1 MKYLFEVHLTNDIL
15 FISGISDKCW
25 FHDDDFCISD
35 LQNFSL
41 FTILVKDIEVGILI
55 KL

>member
-1 MKYLFEVHLTNDIL
+1 MKYLFGVHLTNDIL
-15 FISGISDKCW
+15 FILGISDKCW

-35 LQNFSL
+35 VQYFLL
-41 FTILVKDIEVGILI
+41 FTILVKDIEVGIFI